1 MREFCTDRAI
11 ACGEPMAGTGAIA
24 QRHLFLQW
32 PKARWR
38 RPRFESEGLSP
49 ELTAAMRAASQPT
62 SYVGLIAG
70 EGEDLEFISFPDGRR
85 MRAHDQMHA
94 REIVAAW
101 GHGVELSGVPST
113 RPAVLCCTDAKTDA
127 CCARYGFPLFKAL
140 LASAPAYGVD
150 VYQCTHIG
158 GCHFAPSVVVMPDR
172 RRYGRLT
179 PAQVPH
185 LLEAISRGAIYLPGY
200 KGDPALNELQ
210 QCAEV
215 AARQAWSADEPNAIG
230 MLTIERQT
238 NTEASIRVEADGRI
252 LDLDLERALLGVHGN
267 CRDLHE
273 PAKQTLRWRI
283 KDVST
288 PAEPKG

>member
-24 QRHLFLQW
+24 HRHLFLRW

-38 RPRFESEGLSP
+38 RPRFDSEGLPP
-49 ELTAAMRAASQPT
+49 ELTAAMRAASQPG

-70 EGEDLEFISFPDGRR
+70 ESETLEFTSFPQGRR
-85 MRAHDQMHA
+85 VEA
-94 REIVAAW
+94 RDLAQAAEIVASW
-101 GHGVELSGVPST
+101 GQGIDLSGAPSG
-113 RPAVLCCTDAKTDA
+113 RPAILCCTDAKTDA

-179 PAQVPH
+179 PGEVPQ
-185 LLEAISRGAIYLPGY
+185 LLAAVRQGKIYLPAY
-200 KGDPALNELQ
+200 KGDPQLSEVQ

-215 AARQAWSADEPNAIG
+215 AARQAWSADEPNAIR
-230 MLTIERQT
+230 MLSVDRQT
-238 NTEASIRVEADGRI
+238 DTEATIRVEGLGRS
-252 LDLDLERALLGVHGN
+252 LAFTLERVTLSVYGN
-267 CRDLHE
+267 CRDLDG
-273 PAKQTLRWRI
+273 PAKPTPRWRI
-283 KDVST
+283 VDQTV
-288 PAEPKG
+288 